1 VAIHDVAARFYRG
14 QLERSWV
21 PGYLTS
27 RGLGPDVLRCWQ
39 VGYAPAS
46 GHALVRHLRSAGYP
60 DSLIQTAGLAR
71 LTRTGLL
78 ADTFRDRAVLPIRD
92 GQGRIVAFIGRV
104 ANHAD
109 PARPKYMNSPS
120 TPLYRKG
127 EVLFGLWQAAAALT
141 AGAVPV
147 IAEGPLDAIAIA
159 IAGIGGYAPVAL
171 CGTVLTA
178 QQVALLGDACD
189 LRATGVLVAFDG
201 DGGGHRAAARAY
213 HTLSPA
219 CGLTAAV
226 ALPAG
231 SDPAQI
237 LTDHGPDV
245 LATLLRQRLRPLA
258 DLVLDA
264 EVSAWS
270 QRLRFAEG
278 QVRALRAGA
287 AAIAAMPARDVPRQ
301 VDRLAER
308 IGLDHASVTEAVTDA
323 LTSLMFS

>member
-1 VAIHDVAARFYRG
+1 VAIHDVAVHFYRD
-14 QLERSWV
+14 QLECSWV
-21 PGYLTS
+21 PGYLTK
-27 RGLGPDVLRCWQ
+27 RGFRPDVLRCWQ

-71 LTRTGLL
+71 MTRTGAL

-92 GQGRIVAFIGRV
+92 GLGRVVAFIGRV
-104 ANHAD
+104 GNPAY

-127 EVLFGLWQAAAALT
+127 EVLFGLWQSAAALN

-159 IAGIGGYAPVAL
+159 IAGNGRYAPVAL

-178 QQVALLGDACD
+178 RQVDLLGGACD
-189 LRATGVLVAFDG
+189 LRATGALVAFDG
-201 DGGGHRAAARAY
+201 DGSGHSAAARAY
-213 HTLSPA
+213 HRLSQA
-219 CGLTAAV
+219 CGRTAAV
-226 ALPAG
+226 AFPAG

-237 LTDHGPDV
+237 LADRGPEV
-245 LATLLRQRLRPLA
+245 LAALLRQHLRPLA

-264 EVSAWS
+264 GIGAWS

-278 QVRALRAGA
+278 QVGALRAGA

-301 VDRLAER
+301 VGRLAEL
-308 IGLDHASVTEAVTDA
+308 IGLNHASVTEAVTDA
-323 LTSLMFS
+323 LTSLMSS